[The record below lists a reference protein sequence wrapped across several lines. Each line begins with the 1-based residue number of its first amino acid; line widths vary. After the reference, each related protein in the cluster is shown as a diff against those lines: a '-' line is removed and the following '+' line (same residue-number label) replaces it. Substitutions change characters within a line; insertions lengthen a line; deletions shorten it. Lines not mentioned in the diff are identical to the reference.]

1 MKEVYDYRATRFE
14 LFLQRLA
21 ALFTGEEVVIR
32 ERVEVEHLGPT
43 WPDQICGK
51 APEPSDAEPAAATDE
66 EGFSFSRGKTPGS
79 SLNRDWEEFLGGKEL
94 K

>member
-1 MKEVYDYRATRFE
+1 MKEIYDYRATRFE

-32 ERVEVEHLGPT
+32 ERVEVEYF
-43 WPDQICGK
+43 WPDQICGT
-51 APEPSDAEPAAATDE
+51 APEPSDAEPAANGEKDS
-66 EGFSFSRGKTPGS
+66 FSFSRGKTPGS